1 MIMNV
6 CGTCNAI
13 VDTFNETPEKRA
25 VCQKCGS
32 TKRSHDCA
40 GDIKGEGA
48 RVFMSLKA
56 RMKDPGK
63 PYIEIKN
70 CLDINRDLDK
80 VVEIHQIIDRRNNWY
95 YKKVTDY
102 ENGSVIRYANKP
114 LSDHTG
120 YLITLGM
127 ERPK

>member
-1 MIMNV
+1 
-6 CGTCNAI
+6 
-13 VDTFNETPEKRA
+13 
-25 VCQKCGS
+25 
-32 TKRSHDCA
+32 
-40 GDIKGEGA
+40 
-48 RVFMSLKA
+48 MSLKA

-120 YLITLGM
+120 HGATKINNVVDCKNYVEAI
-127 ERPK
+127 